1 MQFQLASRQTSQPIA
16 IAAGTV
22 VAVTPAA
29 GATALVEYTAGTI
42 DQVNSGAATW
52 TAWPYSTVLATTRD
66 SITNGGFARVTASGG
81 AVVVDIHAPAEV
93 SNAVTVATDLVGN
106 FTNLTGP
113 NGAIR
118 IIQGNTLGVIGDS
131 RDDRAFG
138 GALTGT
144 TPQTWTQSYASLKWA
159 LGLAGQ
165 PFRRVADFSK
175 SSSGMGITTST
186 AAVHPTF
193 PEQMASVLAAMP
205 SHCWIRL
212 PTNDIQNGASA
223 AAVWSVFKPM
233 VDTVLAAGIKVEL
246 VACTLLDSTK
256 GGYSAFTQAEIV
268 KLNDL
273 ARVQYA
279 TSGSLGIVFH
289 DTAAIA
295 MQQGVATCA
304 GVSGAYADITHF
316 QNGGAYLEGAMIA
329 QSWLTRFK
337 PLPFVGKYAGD
348 SYRDVPANNSTVGTQ
363 LNTGSSNYL
372 PNGMFDLG
380 TPVSGLAQGWAQGF
394 ATNCTFAASI
404 VAAPLWDNNT
414 DGKGQQLVVTA
425 TAANAV
431 LMIQSA
437 NMFADIKLLKRYLA
451 GCLISIQAGAV
462 NLKNVRMELA
472 ATNGTITFSDVHGLT
487 NAEPPIPPNWL
498 LSSALP
504 SLTADRCAG
513 LRNGQHAQQ
522 GHRVPLAAR
531 ASRIRPDVRAGDRR
545 PRRRPHRRSRRD
557 RRWRAV
563 DKEAIQKA
571 KLRIYARI
579 EAGSA

>member
-1 MQFQLASRQTSQPIA
+1 MPTFT
-16 IAAGTV
+16 IAAGTTSQPHNV
-22 VAVTPAA
+22 PAGALVKVSPAA
-29 GATALVEYTAGTI
+29 GASAVVEYTKDGHAAIKNG
-42 DQVNSGAATW
+42 VATW
-52 TAWPYSTVLATTRD
+52 LPWPKGPVSAEVSDLA
-66 SITNGGFARVTASGG
+66 NNAAYVRVTANGG
-81 AVVVDIHAPAEV
+81 AVTLDVDGAPTADRMIVFRGDWGAHAQLTSDANGNTAGIIGPDGIVRRFNGPA
-93 SNAVTVATDLVGN
+93 
-106 FTNLTGP
+106 
-113 NGAIR
+113 
-118 IIQGNTLGVIGDS
+118 GNTLGVIGDS

-138 GALTGT
+138 GVLTGT

-193 PEQMASVLAAMP
+193 PEQMTSVLAAMP

-223 AAVWSVFKPM
+223 AAVWAVFKPM

-348 SYRDVPANNSTVGTQ
+348 SYRDVPANNSAVGTQ

-394 ATNCTFAASI
+394 ATNCTFTASI

-437 NMFADIKLLKRYLA
+437 NMFTDIKLLKRYLA
-451 GCLISIQAGAV
+451 GCLISIQAGAA

-487 NAEPPIPPNWL
+487 NAGDDAIPAVNTNGCNEVAL
-498 LSSALP
+498 CDLDLSL
-504 SLTADRCAG
+504 
-513 LRNGQHAQQ
+513 
-522 GHRVPLAAR
+522 
-531 ASRIRPDVRAGDRR
+531 RPDFTTTGTGQSFRVNFYITFG
-545 PRRRPHRRSRRD
+545 S
-557 RRWRAV
+557 
-563 DKEAIQKA
+563 
-571 KLRIYARI
+571 
-579 EAGSA
+579 AGSGSATVILSRAACRLIN